1 LRILNAKGVEYLLIG
16 DYAIGY
22 HGYPRTTRDM
32 DIWIAA
38 HANNAERMDKALRE
52 FGFQTPEL
60 SPDLFLKENS
70 IVRMGGP
77 PMRIEVLT
85 TICGVVFE
93 ECYSARVI
101 DEIDGV
107 PVNIISLQHLK
118 TNNRASGRH
127 RDLDDL
133 ERLP

>member
-1 LRILNAKGVEYLLIG
+1 MRILNAKGVEYLLIG

-22 HGYPRTTRDM
+22 HSYPRATRDM

-60 SPDLFLKENS
+60 SADLFLKEDS
-70 IVRMGGP
+70 IVRMGVP

-85 TICGVVFE
+85 TISGVVFE

-118 TNNRASGRH
+118 TNKRASGRH